1 MIRFETK
8 SGGLMVVQEL
18 ISPSVYL
25 DHWAFRE
32 IADSKTLTK
41 RFSEALFFRGGT
53 LVLSWL
59 NIVEFCKVTIENQR
73 HNASS
78 FLDKIGPNVFWIN
91 PDFLTV
97 AKYKSGR
104 SGNCNCPLPDM
115 ENATIHLKALQSKS
129 QNQSTASLGGGFDVV
144 FNSKNIK
151 QQFDELG
158 SLISSQFDWMRGDPK
173 INKSLRKPLQPL
185 KLEQPNLHAT
195 GLIARELIG
204 PLVNQRDLK
213 ISHND
218 AIDLTHTAVPVSYC
232 DYVLLDN
239 GWTTRVNQM
248 RKRFTTAGVCI
259 PMAKV
264 FSKKNDGLESFFKE
278 LDSFVAG

>member
-1 MIRFETK
+1 MIQFETR
-8 SGGLMVVQEL
+8 STGLTVVQEL
-18 ISPSVYL
+18 ISPCVYL

-32 IADSKTLTK
+32 IADSRKLSERFSKTLH
-41 RFSEALFFRGGT
+41 SRGGT

-59 NIVEFCKVTIENQR
+59 NLVEFCKVTIEVQR

-91 PDFLTV
+91 PDFFKVTE
-97 AKYKSGR
+97 YETGR
-104 SGNCNCPLPDM
+104 GGNFDCPLPDM
-115 ENATIHLKALQSKS
+115 EIATVHLKVLQRKS
-129 QNQSTASLGGGFDVV
+129 QGGSTASFGGFDVV
-144 FNSKNIK
+144 FNSPNIK

-158 SLISSQFDWMRGDPK
+158 SLISSQFDWMRSDPK
-173 INKSLRKPLQPL
+173 INKSLRRPLQPL
-185 KLEQPNLHAT
+185 KLEQPDLHST

-204 PLVNQRDLK
+204 PLVKQRDLK

-218 AIDLTHTAVPVSYC
+218 AIDLTHTVVPVSYC
-232 DYVLLDN
+232 DFVLLDN
-239 GWTTRVNQM
+239 AWTTRVNQM
-248 RKRFTTAGVCI
+248 RKRFTKAGVCI

-278 LDSFVAG
+278 LEG

>member
-1 MIRFETK
+1 MIRFGTK
-8 SGGLMVVQEL
+8 SGGLTVVQEL

-32 IADSKTLTK
+32 IADSKALTK
-41 RFSEALFFRGGT
+41 RFSEALLFRDGT

-91 PDFLTV
+91 PDFFTV
-97 AKYKSGR
+97 VKYESGR
-104 SGNCNCPLPDM
+104 SGNCHCPLPDM
-115 ENATIHLKALQSKS
+115 EIATVHLKALRNKS
-129 QNQSTASLGGGFDVV
+129 QSQSTTGLSAGFDVV
-144 FNSKNIK
+144 FNSTSIK
-151 QQFDELG
+151 QQFDNLG
-158 SLISSQFDWMRGDPK
+158 SFISSQFDWMRGDPN

-185 KLEQPNLHAT
+185 KLDQPDLHAT
-195 GLIARELIG
+195 RLIARELIG
-204 PLVNQRDLK
+204 PLVKQRNLK

-218 AIDLTHTAVPVSYC
+218 AIDLTHTVVPVSYC

-239 GWTTRVNQM
+239 AWTTRVNQM
-248 RKRFTTAGVCI
+248 RARFTKAGVCI

-278 LDSFVAG
+278 LERFVAG

>member
-1 MIRFETK
+1 M
-8 SGGLMVVQEL
+8 LL
-18 ISPSVYL
+18 
-25 DHWAFRE
+25 
-32 IADSKTLTK
+32 
-41 RFSEALFFRGGT
+41 FRGGT

-78 FLDKIGPNVFWIN
+78 FLNKVSPNVFWIN
-91 PDFLTV
+91 PDFFTV
-97 AKYKSGR
+97 TKHESGR
-104 SGNCNCPLPDM
+104 SGNRNCPLPDM
-115 ENATIHLKALQSKS
+115 KNAAIHLKALQSKS

-158 SLISSQFDWMRGDPK
+158 SLISSQFDWMRGDPI

-218 AIDLTHTAVPVSYC
+218 AIDLTHTVVPVSYC

-248 RKRFTTAGVCI
+248 RKRFMAAGVCI

-278 LDSFVAG
+278 LEG